1 MKTVGETA
9 RVFLSLDC
17 FIMDTKLVSDTG
29 TTEYFKALLTA
40 ILPIILIIVP
50 IIVWL
55 ILKPCP
61 CLKLTWR
68 GVRDR
73 IILCVIIL
81 LYMVH
86 PSVTSMA
93 VGLFNCYELDNDET
107 WLYKDLSIKCWD
119 SDHRWY
125 SIGVG
130 APMIIVWVIGL
141 PFVGFMVVWHYR
153 KKLDDKGVVFKYRML
168 YQGYWHESY
177 YWEFVNIFRKVA
189 MVFINIFLAIY
200 PPIYKTFVA
209 TLTLAIILR

>member
-1 MKTVGETA
+1 
-9 RVFLSLDC
+9 
-17 FIMDTKLVSDTG
+17 MDTSMVRNSH

-50 IIVWL
+50 CIIWL
-55 ILKPCP
+55 LLKPCP

-68 GVRDR
+68 GIRDR
-73 IILCVIIL
+73 IVLCIVIL

-93 VGLFNCYELDNDET
+93 VGLFNCYKLDNDET
-107 WLYKDLSIKCWD
+107 WLYKDLSIWCWD
-119 SDHRWY
+119 SEHKKY
-125 SIGVG
+125 AIGLG
-130 APMIIVWVIGL
+130 APMIAIWVIGL
-141 PFVGFMVVWHYR
+141 PFVGFMIVRHYR
-153 KKLDDKGVVFKYRML
+153 KKLDDKGVVFKFRML
-168 YQGYWHESY
+168 YQGYRHESY

-209 TLTLAIILR
+209 TLTLAIILRQ